1 MEYLIIALLTILN
14 GFFALSEIALVST
27 KKSKMEHLASKG
39 NKRAKIVLT
48 LLENPE
54 DFLSSVQVGITLIG
68 IVAGAYGGSAIASSL
83 ASTLT
88 GIPLIAPYAESLSLI
103 IAIGGIT
110 YFSIVIGEL
119 VPKTIAMNHP
129 ESLALMSVPILVPFM
144 RLTSPF
150 VRLLSFSTTLILG
163 LLGVRDTWEEKIS
176 EEELIAHLK
185 TARKQWV
192 LDKDESS
199 FHHNVFAF
207 SDQSAQ
213 SIITHR
219 SDIDWV
225 DISDSKE
232 VIFKKIQKSVHSRFV
247 VADESLDTVVGILKV
262 KDFLEHYHEKDFSLR
277 KNLTKPLSVA
287 LTTPAIQILNTFK
300 KKKEY
305 IAIVKDEHGGTEGI
319 ITLHDLIE
327 IIVWDLPDE
336 DEESEGNIIVSR
348 DGHLISGKTLI
359 YEINQYFQETVIE
372 EDTAEYTTLSGYIM
386 HRLERLPRTGEVIST
401 ENHDFEVVDM
411 DAMRIDKV
419 LLTKKTESWEEP

>member
-1 MEYLIIALLTILN
+1 
-14 GFFALSEIALVST
+14 
-27 KKSKMEHLASKG
+27 
-39 NKRAKIVLT
+39 
-48 LLENPE
+48 
-54 DFLSSVQVGITLIG
+54 
-68 IVAGAYGGSAIASSL
+68 
-83 ASTLT
+83 
-88 GIPLIAPYAESLSLI
+88 PYAESLSLI

-163 LLGVRDTWEEKIS
+163 LLGVRDTGEEKIS

-185 TARKQWV
+185 TARKQGV

-225 DISDSKE
+225 DIHDTKE
-232 VIFKKIQKSVHSRFV
+232 IIFKKIQKSVHSRFV

-262 KDFLEHYHEKDFSLR
+262 KDFLEHYHEKNFSLR

-327 IIVWDLPDE
+327 IIVGDLPDE

-401 ENHDFEVVDM
+401 EAHDFEVVDM

-419 LLTKKTESWEEP
+419 LLTKKTESGEES